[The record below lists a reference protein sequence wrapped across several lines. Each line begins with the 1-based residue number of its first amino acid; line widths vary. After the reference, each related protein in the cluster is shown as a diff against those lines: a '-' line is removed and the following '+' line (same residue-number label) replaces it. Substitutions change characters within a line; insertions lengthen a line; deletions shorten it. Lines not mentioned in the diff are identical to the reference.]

1 MSTKIRKTKLAVLFL
16 AILIASGIAIWLS
29 NNKTYSDT
37 EYRQEAELLARKQDW
52 DALEKLAYRWRNEHP
67 QSSMSHT
74 VQGDIFRMRGNF
86 SDAEAEYAKAIEQD
100 TGNHQVWAYHGIM
113 SLEQGHFPKAAAS
126 CKSSISINAQ
136 HAEGWYCLALAHAEL
151 NQADAASEAL
161 SMLSSLNPQ
170 LLETAKRV
178 IREHTCKKSGIQL
191 SASLC

>member
-1 MSTKIRKTKLAVLFL
+1 MSTKIRKAKLAVLL
-16 AILIASGIAIWLS
+16 LSILVVSGITIWLS

-37 EYRQEAELLARKQDW
+37 EYRQEAGLLAGKQDW

-74 VQGDIFRMRGNF
+74 VLGDIFRMRGNF
-86 SDAEAEYAKAIEQD
+86 SDAEAEYAIAIERD
-100 TGNHQVWAYHGIM
+100 AGNHQVWAYHGIM
-113 SLEQGHFPKAAAS
+113 SLEQGHFSQAAAS
-126 CKSSISINAQ
+126 CKSSVLINAQ
-136 HAEGWYCLALAHAEL
+136 HAEGWYCLALAYAEL
-151 NQADAASEAL
+151 NQADAANEAL
-161 SMLSSLNPQ
+161 SKLISLSPQ